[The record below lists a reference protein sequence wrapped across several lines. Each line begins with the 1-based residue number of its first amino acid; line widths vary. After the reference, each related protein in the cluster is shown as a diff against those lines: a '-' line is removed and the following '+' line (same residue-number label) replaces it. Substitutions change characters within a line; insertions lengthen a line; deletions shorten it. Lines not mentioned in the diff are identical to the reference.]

1 MEECNEDNN
10 EAGWF
15 SFCLGGGSKRVMVRG
30 SIEDGKKN
38 NIRRRGWGIH
48 LLLGSN
54 LIGQMLRL
62 PGPSAGLEWV

>member
-30 SIEDGKKN
+30 SIEDGKK
-38 NIRRRGWGIH
+38 ITYGGEDGVYICY
-48 LLLGSN
+48 
-54 LIGQMLRL
+54 
-62 PGPSAGLEWV
+62 